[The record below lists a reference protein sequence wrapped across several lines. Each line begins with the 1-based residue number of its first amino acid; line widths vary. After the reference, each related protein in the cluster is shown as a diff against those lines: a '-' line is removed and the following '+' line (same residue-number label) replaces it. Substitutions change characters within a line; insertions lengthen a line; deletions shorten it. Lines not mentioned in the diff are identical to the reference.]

1 MKEKSQEI
9 ILIRNTI
16 VKNDVKQVNKL
27 NQSLESIFEKL
38 IGRNIDTIEDRKT
51 GFFYDLG
58 NPIMAAKKIKLI
70 LNNENLMKEIGL
82 RSKLRQKNLFDSKKM
97 AEEYQKIYKSFI

>member
-1 MKEKSQEI
+1 MYISSLQWSTHARMLTNETENIIEKQ
-9 ILIRNTI
+9 RC
-16 VKNDVKQVNKL
+16 
-27 NQSLESIFEKL
+27 
-38 IGRNIDTIEDRKT
+38 KT

-70 LNNENLMKEIGL
+70 LSNENLIKEIGL